1 MIKILFPKF
10 MILAFTIELY
20 CHKRI
25 LFLPDYYNPIKFGHR
40 QRFIFSNESGNFI
53 EILIIY
59 QNQIV
64 ISFKSNIKK
73 LVHEL
78 YTVDIYFKLKLSYQT
93 QSTSRPDFYFGYLV
107 RIGYSNE
114 LLIANDL
121 NSFGYFI

>member
-1 MIKILFPKF
+1 
-10 MILAFTIELY
+10 
-20 CHKRI
+20 
-25 LFLPDYYNPIKFGHR
+25 
-40 QRFIFSNESGNFI
+40 
-53 EILIIY
+53 LIIY

-107 RIGYSNE
+107 RIAYSNE

-121 NSFGYFI
+121 NSFGYLI